1 MLTQEPRFAEMT
13 TPPQGLT
20 LYIEAPNVAYEEM
33 TTRVGEVI
41 QAGFRD
47 ATLVGNMDGA
57 KKVMMRAHDTAVKIL
72 KDNGI
77 YSE

>member
-1 MLTQEPRFAEMT
+1 MT
-13 TPPQGLT
+13 SPPADLT
-20 LYIEAPNVAYEEM
+20 LYIEAPNTAYEEM

-41 QAGFRD
+41 QAAFRD
-47 ATLVGNMDGA
+47 ASLVGNMDGA

-72 KDNGI
+72 KDNGN

>member
-1 MLTQEPRFAEMT
+1 MLAKEPRFAEMT
-13 TPPQGLT
+13 TPPAGLT

-47 ATLVGNMDGA
+47 ASLIGNMDGA
-57 KKVMMRAHDTAVKIL
+57 RKVMMRAHDTAVKIL
-72 KDNGI
+72 KDNGN
-77 YSE
+77 YSD

>member
-1 MLTQEPRFAEMT
+1 MT
-13 TPPQGLT
+13 KPPQGLT
-20 LYIEAPNVAYEEM
+20 LYIEAPDVAYEEM
-33 TTRVGEVI
+33 TTRVGEII

-47 ATLVGNMDGA
+47 ASIVGNMEKA
-57 KKVMMRAHDTAVKIL
+57 RAVMRRAHDTAVKIL